1 MIQLTRQNGHSPTVC
16 DSAAFSTF
24 TGLCSQHSRPVL
36 EHSVMAAGS
45 PVPINSLP
53 GPPTPQPPARLLSV
67 AEDEA
72 GHSTEGGPHRDPW

>member
-53 GPPTPQPPARLLSV
+53 GPPTPQPPARLRSV